1 MTSEDLVTK
10 RFAFDRHHIRRE
22 QIKAIHDHIIVC
34 DMSFDRR
41 VLNSG
46 LILPGD
52 NGTGEGI
59 YPRWGRVYA
68 VGPEQHEVVVDQWVM
83 VEHGR
88 WTRGLDIEDE
98 SGKKTIRRVDP
109 KCILMVT
116 DDEAD
121 TQRIQGSSTSV
132 HVQKQTA

>member
-1 MTSEDLVTK
+1 MTSEDLLTK
-10 RFAFDRHHIRRE
+10 KFAFDRHHIRRD
-22 QIKAIHDHIIVC
+22 QIQALHDHIIVC

-41 VLNSG
+41 VLNTG

-52 NGTGEGI
+52 NGTGAGI

-68 VGPEQHEVVVDQWVM
+68 IGPEQQEVQVGQWIM

-88 WTRGLDIEDE
+88 WTRGLNIEDE
-98 SGKKTIRRVDP
+98 DGEKTIRRIDP
-109 KCILMVT
+109 KCIIMVT

-121 TQRIQGSSTSV
+121 TKRISGVSTAT
-132 HVQKQTA
+132 HVQKQER